1 MLARHRVALVEEKAD
16 SRASAEHAQAALDL
30 HLLRVMGLHDE
41 HDLSN
46 QRRKGGSVAARHTWG
61 RVDDDVAITKAVRN
75 LGPHHRQLI
84 AGEQLRHERAAQA
97 GREN

>member
-1 MLARHRVALVEEKAD
+1 MLARHRVALVEEKTDA
-16 SRASAEHAQAALDL
+16 RTSAEHAQAAFDL

-46 QRRKGGSVAARHTWG
+46 QRRKRGSIAARHTRG
-61 RVDDDVAITKAVRN
+61 SVDDNIAIAKALRHFRHQH
-75 LGPHHRQLI
+75 GHLI
-84 AGEQLRHERAAQA
+84 AGEELGHVRAALA